1 MEKIFLTLI
10 MYLSLYILNKLPTFC
25 VIFASMY
32 KHDNVVPYKESSLS
46 KKEQVAAMFD
56 TIASKYD
63 FFNRF
68 LSVGIDKGWRKK
80 ALKQFDG
87 RPIDLMLDIATGTAD
102 VAIMAH
108 KILAPKKIVGIDIS
122 KEMLNI
128 GIQKVG
134 KAGLSSVIDLQIGDS
149 EAINFGDNTFDAVTV
164 SFGVRNFQNL
174 EKGISDINRVL
185 KPNGRLVILEFSKP
199 KHKISS
205 KFYNLYNGIV
215 APKMVSIFSKN
226 KDAYEYLN
234 NSINAFPE
242 RNDLVAIL
250 EKNGFKNCFY
260 KELSLGICCI
270 YVADK

>member
-1 MEKIFLTLI
+1 
-10 MYLSLYILNKLPTFC
+10 
-25 VIFASMY
+25 MY
-32 KHDNVVPYKESSLS
+32 KHDNVVPYKNSDLS

-80 ALKQFDG
+80 ALRQLEDKK
-87 RPIDLMLDIATGTAD
+87 PIDLMLDIATGTAD
-102 VAIMAH
+102 VALMAH
-108 KILAPKKIVGIDIS
+108 KILAPKKIIGIDIS

-128 GIQKVG
+128 GKQKVE
-134 KAGLSSVIDLQIGDS
+134 KAGLNSVIDLQIGDS
-149 EAINFGDNTFDAVTV
+149 EAINYANNTFDAVTV

-174 EKGISDINRVL
+174 EKGINDINRVL

-234 NSINAFPE
+234 SSINAFPE

-250 EKNGFKNCFY
+250 EKSGFKNCFY